1 MQVHIELSTIEISI
15 YFLFLW
21 IRHWA
26 LFGEISYR
34 NAFFFFQF
42 IILGSQSHEHDK
54 KPESNMV
61 IASWECT
68 RVATVTFLSIHLQA
82 LHFLKK
88 ANLPEWAEYGA
99 FIGWWLV
106 VS

>member
-15 YFLFLW
+15 YSLFLW
-21 IRHWA
+21 ISHWA
-26 LFGEISYR
+26 LFQETSYH
-34 NAFFFFQF
+34 NAFFSFQF
-42 IILGSQSHEHDK
+42 IILGNQSREHDK

-61 IASWECT
+61 IASWEYT
-68 RVATVTFLSIHLQA
+68 RVATVISLSIHSRV

-88 ANLPEWAEYGA
+88 ANLPEWAEYDA